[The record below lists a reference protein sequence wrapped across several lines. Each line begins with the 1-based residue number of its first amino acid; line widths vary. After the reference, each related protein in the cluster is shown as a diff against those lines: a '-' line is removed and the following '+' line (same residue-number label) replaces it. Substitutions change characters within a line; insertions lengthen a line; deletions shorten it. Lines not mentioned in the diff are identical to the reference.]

1 MNYKKHIIEKQL
13 FALFQQASIGIE
25 KEGQRLT
32 FIGELSQ
39 KPHPKRFGDRSFHP
53 YIQTDYAESQ
63 LELIT
68 PVCQNVEEA
77 LRWLSAIH
85 EVTLKQMDSDEVI
98 WPMSMLAKLPDE
110 SNIKEAQMTK
120 SDIAYRE
127 YLTQKYG
134 KQKQM
139 VSGIHYNF
147 GFVKAFVDALYD
159 GKASIAQQNEL
170 YMKLSRQFIR
180 YQWLLVYLFGSAIY
194 TPDAYFKEVE
204 KPNDFVR
211 SLRMSHYGYVNPSH
225 IVVPYTSIEDYAQAI
240 TGYVK
245 SGDLIAE
252 KEFYSSVRF
261 RGQKSVADF
270 NEKGIQYVEFRL
282 FDINPFSAIGIA
294 RDDARFIHLFILLM
308 LWLDEENAVESVP
321 LGQKMS
327 ETIALQNP
335 LQPTPY
341 FQEGKELFQEL
352 LELLEVCHF
361 NPEDKRIV
369 LERLEWLN
377 QPSKTL
383 GGQLVKKAQEGLF
396 EFGLATAID
405 YKKQFLQRPFG
416 IQDFSYMELSTQ
428 ALMED
433 AIINGLAIEILDDK
447 DQFLKLSHKDHDEY
461 VKNGNMTQLDNYISP
476 LMMANKVVTKKVL
489 AKSGFHVPSSI
500 EVQTI
505 KQAEQIY
512 PLVSHKA
519 IVIKPKSTNFGIGIT
534 IFKEPHF
541 SKQDFL
547 QAIDIAL
554 REDVDVMI
562 EDYISGTEYR
572 FFVIGDETK
581 AVLLRVGAHVVG
593 DGIHTIA
600 QLVDLKNDNALRGD
614 GSKTPLKKIKIG
626 EIELLQLKEQG
637 YTPETIVEKGVTVQ
651 LRANSNISTGG
662 DSIDMTDNM
671 HSSYKKIAVGI
682 AKAMF
687 AEICGVDL
695 IIPDYTK
702 DAFGSVAE
710 TENGY
715 YYGVIEANF
724 NPMMMMHIYPAQGQ
738 SRRLTLPI
746 LQLLFPE
753 MHIK

>member
-1 MNYKKHIIEKQL
+1 MNYRKHIIEKQL

-32 FIGELSQ
+32 LTGELSQ
-39 KPHPKRFGDRSFHP
+39 NPHPERFGDRSFHP

-68 PVCQNVEEA
+68 PVCRSVEEA
-77 LRWLSAIH
+77 LTWLSAIH
-85 EVTLKQMDSDEVI
+85 EVTIKQMDSNEVI
-98 WPMSMLAKLPDE
+98 WPMSMLLQLPEDAQ
-110 SNIKEAQMTK
+110 ITEAQMGEENT
-120 SDIAYRE
+120 AYRQ

-147 GFVKAFVDALYD
+147 GFVKSFIDALYG
-159 GKASIAQQNEL
+159 GKASIAQQNDV

-180 YQWLLVYLFGSAIY
+180 YQWLLVYLFGSAID
-194 TPDAYFKEVE
+194 TPEAYFKENE
-204 KPNDFVR
+204 KPTNFVR
-211 SLRMSHYGYVNPSH
+211 SLRTSRYGYVNPSH

-261 RGQKSVADF
+261 RGQQSVVDF
-270 NEKGIQYVEFRL
+270 NEKGIKYVEFRL
-282 FDINPFSAIGIA
+282 FDINPFSPVGIT
-294 RDDARFIHLFILLM
+294 RDDARFIQLFILLM
-308 LWLDEENAVESVP
+308 LWLDEENATESVS

-327 ETIALQNP
+327 EVIALQHP
-335 LQPTPY
+335 LQAVQY
-341 FQEGKELFQEL
+341 LSEGKKLFQEL
-352 LELLEVCHF
+352 VELIEVCHF
-361 NPEDKRIV
+361 SQDDKRIV
-369 LERLEWLN
+369 LERLQWLEN
-377 QPSKTL
+377 PSQTIS
-383 GGQLVKKAQEGLF
+383 GQLVAKAQEGLF
-396 EFGLATAID
+396 EFGLAKATE
-405 YKKQFLQRPFG
+405 YKAHFMQRPFG
-416 IQDFSYMELSTQ
+416 IQAFSHMELSTQ

-447 DQFLKLSHKDHDEY
+447 DQFLKLSHKGHEEY

-489 AKSGFHVPSSI
+489 DKAGFHVPASV
-500 EVQTI
+500 EVQTMN
-505 KQAEQIY
+505 QAEQVY
-512 PLVSHKA
+512 PLVSNKA

-547 QAIDIAL
+547 HAVEIAL

-572 FFVIGDETK
+572 FFVIDDETK
-581 AVLLRVGAHVVG
+581 AVLLRVGAHVIG
-593 DGIHTIA
+593 DGVHTIA
-600 QLVDLKNDNALRGD
+600 QLVEMKNANALRGD

-626 EIELLQLKEQG
+626 DIELLQLKEQG
-637 YTPETIVEKGVTVQ
+637 YTPDSIVEKGVTVQ

-662 DSIDMTDNM
+662 DSIDMTDDM
-671 HSSYKKIAVGI
+671 HPSYKEIAVGI

-687 AEICGVDL
+687 AKVCGVDL

-702 DAFGSVAE
+702 DAFGDVSE

-724 NPMMMMHIYPAQGQ
+724 NPMMMMHIYPAVGQ

-753 MHIK
+753 MDIK

>member
-1 MNYKKHIIEKQL
+1 MNYRKQIIEKQL

-32 FIGELSQ
+32 LTGELSQ
-39 KPHPKRFGDRSFHP
+39 NPHPKRFGNRSFHP

-63 LELIT
+63 VELIT
-68 PVCQNVEEA
+68 PVCRSVEEA
-77 LRWLSAIH
+77 LAWLCAIH
-85 EVTLKQMDSDEVI
+85 EVTLKQMDSNEVI
-98 WPMSMLAKLPDE
+98 WPMSMLLQLPDDGQ
-110 SNIKEAQMTK
+110 IIEAQISET
-120 SDIAYRE
+120 DTAYRQ

-147 GFVKAFVDALYD
+147 GFVKPFIDALY
-159 GKASIAQQNEL
+159 GGTASIDQQNDM

-180 YQWLLVYLFGSAIY
+180 YQWVLVYLFGSAVY
-194 TPDAYFKEVE
+194 TPEAYFKENE
-204 KPNDFVR
+204 KPTDFVR
-211 SLRMSHYGYVNPSH
+211 SLRMSRYGYVNPSH
-225 IVVPYTSIEDYAQAI
+225 IVVPYTSIEDYAKAI
-240 TGYVK
+240 MGYIK
-245 SGDLIAE
+245 SGDLISE

-261 RGQKSVADF
+261 RGQQSVADF
-270 NEKGIQYVEFRL
+270 NEKGIKYVEFRL
-282 FDINPFSAIGIA
+282 FDINPFSPIGITH
-294 RDDARFIHLFILLM
+294 DDARFIQLFILLM
-308 LWLDEENAVESVP
+308 LWLDEENNVESVSI
-321 LGQKMS
+321 GQDMS
-327 ETIALQNP
+327 EVIALQHP
-335 LQPTPY
+335 LQKTPY
-341 FQEGKELFQEL
+341 LQEGKKLFQALIEL
-352 LELLEVCHF
+352 IEICHF
-361 NPEDKRIV
+361 SQDDKRIV
-369 LERLEWLN
+369 LERLQWLEN
-377 QPSKTL
+377 PSQTI
-383 GGQLVKKAQEGLF
+383 GGRLVQKEKDSLF
-396 EFGLATAID
+396 EFGLSKAIE
-405 YKKQFLQRPFG
+405 YKLQMMKRPFG
-416 IQDFSYMELSTQ
+416 IQSFSHMELSTQ

-433 AIINGLAIEILDDK
+433 AMINGLTIEVLDDK
-447 DQFLKLSHKDHDEY
+447 DQFLKLSHQNHEEY

-489 AKSGFHVPSSI
+489 DKAGFHVPASV

-505 KQAEQIY
+505 SQAEQVY
-512 PLVSHKA
+512 PLIANKA

-541 SKQDFL
+541 SKNGFL
-547 QAIDIAL
+547 QAVELAL

-581 AVLLRVGAHVVG
+581 AVLLRVGAHVIG
-593 DGIHTIA
+593 DGVHTIA
-600 QLVDLKNDNALRGD
+600 QLVEMKNNNPLRGD
-614 GSKTPLKKIKIG
+614 GSKTPLKKITIG

-637 YTPETIVEKGVTVQ
+637 YTLDTIVEKGVEVH

-662 DSIDMTDNM
+662 DSIDMTDDM
-671 HSSYKKIAVGI
+671 HPSYKKIAVGI

-687 AEICGVDL
+687 AKVCGVDL

-702 DAFGSVAE
+702 DAFGNVSE
-710 TENGY
+710 TPNGY

-724 NPMMMMHIYPAQGQ
+724 NPMMMMHIYPAVGQ

-753 MHIK
+753 MDIK